1 VWSSYV
7 VTHVWA
13 LLSVSFVAQMAT
25 FPLLLYYFHKISLS
39 FLLANVL
46 VIPIST
52 VIIWLSL
59 ALICTSLF
67 PCGLTVFIGVVL
79 TKLTWLMNYI
89 ALSIGNYKYGSLSDV
104 SFTSLECLLLYLL
117 MIVMLVYLKFG
128 KLYFLYLTLL
138 VLVLGWSVRTLM
150 FWKYHKQCVL
160 VAYSIKNNSLL
171 LVIKGQ
177 QSKMYFGKPID
188 NYTKKNMRDFLN
200 SHGVNQLDKCL
211 QSKNKLLNCTSDSL
225 GYQLIHLK
233 VAKLLIIKSDKLPL
247 FDQKIE
253 YLQLINN
260 PAIDWQLIVQHYPHS
275 KVIIDKSNAA
285 AYAYRLEKYLS
296 SRNILVHNMYTKGA
310 FVVGE

>member
-1 VWSSYV
+1 
-7 VTHVWA
+7 
-13 LLSVSFVAQMAT
+13 
-25 FPLLLYYFHKISLS
+25 
-39 FLLANVL
+39 
-46 VIPIST
+46 
-52 VIIWLSL
+52 
-59 ALICTSLF
+59 
-67 PCGLTVFIGVVL
+67 
-79 TKLTWLMNYI
+79 
-89 ALSIGNYKYGSLSDV
+89 
-104 SFTSLECLLLYLL
+104 
-117 MIVMLVYLKFG
+117 
-128 KLYFLYLTLL
+128 
-138 VLVLGWSVRTLM
+138 
-150 FWKYHKQCVL
+150 
-160 VAYSIKNNSLL
+160 
-171 LVIKGQ
+171 
-177 QSKMYFGKPID
+177 MYFGKPID

-211 QSKNKLLNCTSDSL
+211 QSKNKLLNCTSDSI
-225 GYQLIHLK
+225 GYQLINLK